1 MDRSKALRVV
11 ILCLHMPLRR
21 PADRPGVFH
30 DDTPTL
36 KGDAVTQ
43 KMRARPGVAMPR
55 QPANPDADTLTLPRT
70 AEATGEPLPVHER
83 LLNSARDR
91 FSSEGYENATTA
103 SIARQAGT
111 SESQLVKHF
120 GSKEGLLEAI
130 FDESWGALEAQAKQA
145 MQEQPNALARLI
157 AVGDVVTRSM
167 ERDRKLRSLVL
178 LEGRRI
184 RKNGYEVVIS
194 SGFRRFLALVDDLF
208 RQMHALGDFVAD
220 VHLEAVRSAWMGAQ
234 EGLVR
239 DQMLAELMGYP
250 ATFNRKVLRRTSI
263 CVLMAFLSPRAQ
275 RMVHALSLNE

>member
-1 MDRSKALRVV
+1 
-11 ILCLHMPLRR
+11 MPLRR
-21 PADRPGVFH
+21 PASRPGVFH
-30 DDTPTL
+30 DDTPPV
-36 KGDAVTQ
+36 KGDATTQ
-43 KMRARPGVAMPR
+43 KMKARPSAQRPTVDPEAETITMPVVS
-55 QPANPDADTLTLPRT
+55 LPI
-70 AEATGEPLPVHER
+70 EPLSVHER
-83 LLNSARDR
+83 LLHAARDR

-130 FDESWGALEAQAKQA
+130 FDEAWGMIEAQSRQA
-145 MQEQPNALARLI
+145 AEEQPTPLARLL
-157 AVGDVVTRSM
+157 AVSDVVMRAM

-194 SGFRRFLALVDDLF
+194 TGFRRFLAMVDELF
-208 RQMHALGDFVAD
+208 RQMQGQGDLVAD
-220 VHLEAVRSAWMGAQ
+220 VHLEAVRSAWMGAL

-239 DQMLAELMGYP
+239 DQLLAELMGYP

-263 CVLMAFLSPRAQ
+263 IVLMAFLTPRAQ
-275 RMVHALSLNE
+275 RMVHALALSE